1 VGAGD
6 AVVHVRT
13 SWPIVHTVEVGVL
26 HPGEMG
32 AGIASTLVRAGHHAL
47 WFPEGRSAE
56 TNQRA
61 AAAGMEAVASLDE
74 MAVRCEL
81 IVSVCPPRA
90 ALEVARQV
98 AATAGHFGG
107 IYLDANAISP
117 ATAEA
122 VFSVITGAGAQYL
135 DGGVIGAPPRQGHH
149 STRLYLSGPD
159 ASAVAEQ
166 FSTPA
171 LDVVVLDGSPT
182 AASALKMAYAAWT
195 KGTAALILAIRA
207 TAAHYGVGEN
217 LVGEWA
223 RSTPALIDQSDRA
236 AVSAMTK
243 GWRWT
248 GEMEEIAAT
257 FRGPVLLRASG
268 WPPPRCSD
276 AYHAKSHVVTPPI
289 CTPFSMASGR

>member
-1 VGAGD
+1 M
-6 AVVHVRT
+6 HVRT
-13 SWPIVHTVEVGVL
+13 TWPIVRAVEIGVL

-32 AGIASTLVRAGHHAL
+32 AAIASTLVRTGHHVL

-56 TNQRA
+56 TTQRA
-61 AAAGMEAVASLDE
+61 AAAGMEAVAALDE
-74 MAVRCEL
+74 MVVRCDI
-81 IVSVCPPRA
+81 IVSVCPPHV
-90 ALEVARQV
+90 ALDVAQQV
-98 AATAGHFGG
+98 ATSARRFGG
-107 IYLDANAISP
+107 TYLDANAISP

-122 VFSVITGAGAQYL
+122 VFSVVTGAGAQYL
-135 DGGVIGAPPRQGHH
+135 DGGVIGAPPRPGGH

-166 FSTPA
+166 LTTSE
-171 LDVVVLDGSPT
+171 LDVFVVDGSHT

-223 RSTPALIDQSDRA
+223 RSIPALIDQSDRA

-257 FRGPVLLRASG
+257 FRGADIPEGFGMAAAEVFRRVPRQEPRGDATDLYTVLDELRAESG
-268 WPPPRCSD
+268 P
-276 AYHAKSHVVTPPI
+276 
-289 CTPFSMASGR
+289 